1 MAMAGASWKK
11 ALAYAAAAIVLAAVF
26 ALYARPD
33 MMIAVGDMIWACF
46 N

>member
-1 MAMAGASWKK
+1 MGARAKK
-11 ALAYAAAAIVLAAVF
+11 ALAYAAALAVLAAVF

-33 MMIAVGDMIWACF
+33 MMMAVGDMVWACF